1 MRICDKCGCENE
13 DPQTNDDLWCTQCRN
28 FLGFPVEGPR
38 VHERRIVMQLVEA
51 RSSVAPGGEARVGAW
66 VRNSGDVVEKVTF
79 SVQGAP
85 AGWTHVEP
93 AEVGLFPKQKGE
105 VQLVFRPPRSWEVR
119 SGVTPFRVT
128 ATSESDEAAVDHVEG
143 TLDVGAFVD
152 VKATLHPMQSAGPAG
167 GDHRLALENAG
178 NAVIT
183 VAVRVSQPGDE
194 LVFRTSADTVDL
206 EPGASGEADVR
217 VVPRQAL
224 FAATDKRHAFTVGV
238 VAPGQGPIGIQAVH
252 VQEAPATAPTLVLS
266 DTRLH
271 AAPGQEV
278 ASPVKVRNRGRGGE
292 DYALEIVGPAAG
304 WGRVVPP
311 VVALPTAG
319 EVEAKI
325 VFLPPA
331 APPAP
336 ASEIPFAVRC
346 YAQADLRRSTVAEG
360 RLTVDPVSD
369 ISFDVQPARV
379 RGRWSSRHVIEVEN
393 RGNATAELRPV
404 LVNPEQE
411 LAFAVSP
418 PVVRMPASS
427 RDLVLFKARTRRPKL
442 LSKPA
447 TRSFD
452 VSFAPAD
459 AGARAA
465 NRGEEVRRQIS
476 FEQIS
481 VLPRKLT
488 ALVIVAAVIG
498 AVAATAL
505 LLFAKQVHHLF

>member
-13 DPQTNDDLWCTQCRN
+13 DPITNDDLWCTECRN

-51 RSSVAPGGEARVGAW
+51 HASVAPGGEVRVGAW
-66 VRNSGDVVEKVTF
+66 VRNSGDVVEKVSF
-79 SVQGAP
+79 SVEGAT
-85 AGWTHVEP
+85 AGWTQVEP

-105 VQLVFRPPRSWEVR
+105 VQVVFRPPRSWQVP
-119 SGVTPFRVT
+119 SGLTPFRLV
-128 ATSESDEAAVDHVEG
+128 AVSESDETAVDHAEG

-152 VKATLHPMQSAGPAG
+152 VKASLHPLQSAGPMG
-167 GDHRLALENAG
+167 GEHRLALENAG
-178 NAVIT
+178 NADIT
-183 VAVRVSQPGDE
+183 VAIRVSQPGDD
-194 LVFRTSADTVDL
+194 LSFRTSPDSVELA
-206 EPGASGEADVR
+206 PGARGEAVVT
-217 VVPRQAL
+217 VVPREQL
-224 FAATDKRHAFTVGV
+224 YAATDKRHAFTVGV
-238 VAPGQGPIGIQAVH
+238 VPPGQAPIGIQAVH

-278 ASPVKVRNRGRGGE
+278 ASPLKIRNRGRGGE
-292 DYALEIVGPAAG
+292 DYALEIVGPAAN

-311 VVALPTAG
+311 VIALPTAG
-319 EVEAKI
+319 EVEAKV
-325 VFLPPA
+325 VFVPPQV
-331 APPAP
+331 PPAP
-336 ASEIPFAVRC
+336 AAETPYAVRC
-346 YAQADLRRSTVAEG
+346 YAQADSRRSTVAEG

-404 LVNPEQE
+404 LTNPEHE

-418 PVVRMPASS
+418 PVVHMPASS
-427 RDLVLFKARTRRPKL
+427 RELVLFKARARRPKL
-442 LSKPA
+442 LGKPA
-447 TRSFD
+447 MRSFD
-452 VSFAPAD
+452 VFFAPAQ
-459 AGARAA
+459 AGARPA
-465 NRGEEVRRQIS
+465 NRGEEVRRHIS

-488 ALVIVAAVIG
+488 ALIVVAAVIG
-498 AVAATAL
+498 AVVATAL
-505 LLFAKQVHHLF
+505 VFFAKQLHQL